1 MNYCK
6 LQYRVHI
13 IRILEVIVR
22 YDHFFEQ
29 KVREVQVEPKKKEKS
44 LKLALKSVETDNKE

>member
-29 KVREVQVEPKKKEKS
+29 KVREVQVEQKKKK
-44 LKLALKSVETDNKE
+44 NH